1 MCVEING
8 VIFDGKEL
16 RYIEFRKTFYVYK
29 FSKLCLNY
37 ESGIGVRKNI
47 IKNFLL
53 LNTTKWNNETSN
65 KLLSFPAIFNLK
77 LLHRSIFY
85 SHKHTYIKYEIK
97 IPLRK
102 YEPIFAT

>member
-53 LNTTKWNNETSN
+53 LNITK
-65 KLLSFPAIFNLK
+65 
-77 LLHRSIFY
+77 
-85 SHKHTYIKYEIK
+85 
-97 IPLRK
+97 
-102 YEPIFAT
+102 

>member
-37 ESGIGVRKNI
+37 ESSIGVRKNI

-53 LNTTKWNNETSN
+53 LNTTK
-65 KLLSFPAIFNLK
+65 
-77 LLHRSIFY
+77 
-85 SHKHTYIKYEIK
+85 
-97 IPLRK
+97 
-102 YEPIFAT
+102 

>member
-53 LNTTKWNNETSN
+53 LNTTK
-65 KLLSFPAIFNLK
+65 
-77 LLHRSIFY
+77 
-85 SHKHTYIKYEIK
+85 
-97 IPLRK
+97 
-102 YEPIFAT
+102 